1 MQKNSNKAQSGN
13 QVRRWH
19 MVDLCND
26 PRSSSAILRGH
37 GDGRDK
43 LCEKFVEYWH
53 RKRPELTE
61 DDLFFRFERYAF
73 MLMIITHRCMG
84 NRGVMN
90 DRVCITLMRLLMFM
104 GWYGPKHDPQA
115 FTVAWIQRVRRS
127 ESRTVRLSELF
138 SPWLGSAGAE
148 ASNRKT
154 DQVDLVRS
162 ARSSSPIRR

>member
-1 MQKNSNKAQSGN
+1 MHTNSNKTQSGN
-13 QVRRWH
+13 QVYRWH
-19 MVDLCND
+19 TVDLRND

-73 MLMIITHRCMG
+73 MFMVITHRCLG
-84 NRGVMN
+84 NRGAMN
-90 DRVCITLMRLLMFM
+90 DRVSIALMRFLMLV
-104 GWYGPKHDPQA
+104 GWYGPKHNPQA
-115 FTVAWIQRVRRS
+115 FKVAWVQRVKKR

-138 SPWLGSAGAE
+138 SPWVDNASADA
-148 ASNRKT
+148 
-154 DQVDLVRS
+154 S
-162 ARSSSPIRR
+162 ARKANEGHPAHPHRP